1 MSKQNFYLH
10 LDGRA
15 VKVSEEVYREY
26 YRGERKERYFME
38 DLKTEK
44 MVVDDETKTVTFIPS
59 REDSYER
66 LLEHDKQ
73 FASWDESAA
82 DAAITHIF
90 LEKLEVALHTL
101 SNHELEL
108 IQKLFYL
115 EKTEREVAAML
126 QVTQNTV
133 NYRKHKVLDKLKRL
147 IEK

>member
-1 MSKQNFYLH
+1 MAKRDFYLH
-10 LDGRA
+10 LDGKA

-44 MVVDDETKTVTFIPS
+44 MMIDDETSTVSFIPS

-66 LLEHDKQ
+66 LLENDKQ
-73 FASWDESAA
+73 FASWDESTA
-82 DAAITHIF
+82 DTAITQIF
-90 LEKLEVALHTL
+90 LEKLEMALHTL
-101 SNHELEL
+101 SGHELEL
-108 IQKLFYL
+108 IQELFYL
-115 EKTEREVAAML
+115 EKTEREVAALL

-147 IEK
+147 IEI